1 MTHEEFDQIC
11 TEHLQSQIKPESE
24 DGLILAY
31 RHEERLQL
39 IIEHM
44 PVHGLMELVSYLI
57 STIGNPFLAMAAVTD
72 GLERIDGVGVERIT
86 WQKLEGWWE
95 QSQCLHSFR
104 PASLNGKPA
113 RHCFLCD
120 KTDTLTPEEYFS
132 AFGERGW
139 KF

>member
-11 TEHLQSQIKPESE
+11 TKYLKSQIKPESE

-57 STIGNPFLAMAAVTD
+57 LTLGDPFLVMAAVAD

-86 WQKLEGWWE
+86 STGGQDE
-95 QSQCLHSFR
+95 
-104 PASLNGKPA
+104 ANGLREAVRVGPVNEEA
-113 RHCFLCD
+113 VEW
-120 KTDTLTPEEYFS
+120 PEDIDVQ
-132 AFGERGW
+132 
-139 KF
+139 